1 MKKFFKNWWFRVFLI
16 AFVFLIHALVYWITP
31 LFIPKNKI
39 EMPSWMI
46 TVFDN
51 CPVLPW
57 TMIFYFGCFIIW
69 IMIFMLA
76 KRKRVNTIFFVA
88 LFGYIIMAITF
99 IIFPVTI
106 PWDDNQIVGNGLF
119 ANLMR
124 FLRTIDV
131 PEKIFPSI
139 HVFVAALCYLAVAFD
154 KEQKLWLRITG
165 FVWLL
170 LVWFSTLALKQHYF
184 VDGLTAITLA
194 SVLYLIISKT
204 KLPNLIYKLEA
215 KWTKKDLN
223 DLLND
228 K

>member
-1 MKKFFKNWWFRVFLI
+1 MKKLLNKWWFRILLI

-39 EMPSWMI
+39 EMPRWMI
-46 TVFDN
+46 TKLDD

-57 TMIFYFGCFIIW
+57 TMIFYFGCFIWW
-69 IMIFMLA
+69 IITFLFA

-106 PWDDNQIVGNGLF
+106 PWSDDQIVGNGLF

-139 HVFVAALCYLAVAFD
+139 HVFVSALSYLAIAFD
-154 KEQKLWLRITG
+154 KEQRLWFRISG
-165 FVWLL
+165 LVWLL

-184 VDGLTAITLA
+184 VDGLTAIVLA
-194 SVLYLIISKT
+194 LVLYLIIGKT
-204 KLPNLIYKLEA
+204 KMPNLIYKLEA
-215 KWTKKDLN
+215 RWTKKDLN
-223 DLLND
+223 DLLSD